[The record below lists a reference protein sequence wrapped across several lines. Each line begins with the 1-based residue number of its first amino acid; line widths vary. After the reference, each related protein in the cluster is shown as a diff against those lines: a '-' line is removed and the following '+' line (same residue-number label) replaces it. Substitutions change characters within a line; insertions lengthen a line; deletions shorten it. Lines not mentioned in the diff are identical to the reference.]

1 VPARPSDASH
11 AIAFGKIPAMEHVVR
26 VFSSFDEAEQADAA
40 FYANL
45 TPQERLDV
53 LLELIERHRSALGP
67 STQRFERVVRV
78 VDLAH
83 S

>member
-1 VPARPSDASH
+1 MSLARRRLWYN
-11 AIAFGKIPAMEHVVR
+11 PAMERVVR
-26 VFSSFDEAEQADAA
+26 VFSSFDEAEQADVE
-40 FYANL
+40 FYASL
-45 TPQERLDV
+45 TPRERLDV

-67 STQRFERVVRV
+67 SAQRFERVVRV

>member
-1 VPARPSDASH
+1 
-11 AIAFGKIPAMEHVVR
+11 MERVVR
-26 VFSSFDEAEQADAA
+26 VFSSFDEAEQPDAA

-67 STQRFERVVRV
+67 SAQRFERVHRV
-78 VDLAH
+78 VEL
-83 S
+83 SRS